1 MKRFL
6 VVFLILLPASLF
18 SQEINT
24 ESDTLRKDALKVF
37 MEATDYIKK
46 EIPYVNYV
54 RDIKEADVYIISTYQ
69 FSGSGGIVY
78 TYYLVGQNKFLS
90 MKDTLSVAMAPD
102 DTDDMIRSKQ
112 VKTLKMGLMRY
123 VAKTPLARYMNISFS
138 QPMKETVSSDKWNS
152 WVFNASLNAYM
163 SGQSSYSNSYLFG
176 NISANRVTEKMK
188 FESSIGLDF
197 QRDVTEYGDTT
208 YESSILDKSAYL
220 SYVKSVNQHWSSG
233 GDFSI
238 QTSTYANY
246 DLSLKLAP
254 GIEYDVFPYSESTRR
269 MLTFR
274 YKIGVELNNY
284 TEETIRFKTKEGVGF
299 HQLAGSL
306 KLVQKWGSLR
316 ARLSWN
322 NYFFDWSYYR
332 INFNTDASIRIFK
345 GLNFNVYGSVSKVND
360 QISLPSEGASL
371 EDVLLRRKMQATQY
385 QFYTSFGFSY
395 TFGSI
400 FNNVVNPRFD

>member
-138 QPMKETVSSDKWNS
+138 ANEGN
-152 WVFNASLNAYM
+152 
-163 SGQSSYSNSYLFG
+163 GLFRQMEQLG
-176 NISANRVTEKMK
+176 
-188 FESSIGLDF
+188 F
-197 QRDVTEYGDTT
+197 QRE
-208 YESSILDKSAYL
+208 
-220 SYVKSVNQHWSSG
+220 
-233 GDFSI
+233 
-238 QTSTYANY
+238 
-246 DLSLKLAP
+246 P
-254 GIEYDVFPYSESTRR
+254 
-269 MLTFR
+269 
-274 YKIGVELNNY
+274 
-284 TEETIRFKTKEGVGF
+284 
-299 HQLAGSL
+299 
-306 KLVQKWGSLR
+306 
-316 ARLSWN
+316 
-322 NYFFDWSYYR
+322 
-332 INFNTDASIRIFK
+332 
-345 GLNFNVYGSVSKVND
+345 
-360 QISLPSEGASL
+360 
-371 EDVLLRRKMQATQY
+371 
-385 QFYTSFGFSY
+385 
-395 TFGSI
+395 
-400 FNNVVNPRFD
+400 